1 MNKTLIGATL
11 AAMLLTACATTPPK
25 LLSAPPSASGGYTLA
40 RAPGV
45 DVTSHMVR
53 HLDKDK
59 NILYTQ
65 AAGGGGVGMGLLLGP
80 LGVLANVKMIETRTG
95 ADVALLNDK
104 VAVLPRALFAE
115 AVQKNG
121 LVLGS
126 APQSQRATPYL
137 YIAKSEGDKLLVFSS
152 LIMESG
158 GADKWVGTYQ
168 YQLPVSYSVAE
179 LSSLD
184 GAGAKTLRDAAAD
197 GFDRLVK
204 RLAGEKQERIDQ
216 EQKILFHS
224 RFLQPMLDVEMT
236 GALIADEGEVI
247 WVRNPGSVIAL
258 RKANIRYK
266 LNQ

>member
-1 MNKTLIGATL
+1 MNTKLIGATL
-11 AAMLLTACATTPPK
+11 AAMLLTACAGTPPK
-25 LLSAPPSASGGYTLA
+25 LLTAPPVAAGGYTLA

-45 DVTSHMVR
+45 DVTNHTVR
-53 HLDKDK
+53 HLDKEK
-59 NILYTQ
+59 NILYMQ
-65 AAGGGGVGMGLLLGP
+65 AAGGGGVGLGLLLGP
-80 LGVLANVKMIETRTG
+80 LGMLANAKMIETRTT

-104 VAVLPRALFAE
+104 VAVLPRALFTE

-126 APQSQRATPYL
+126 APQATRATPYL
-137 YIAKSEGDKLLVFSS
+137 YIAKSEGDKLLVLSS

-168 YQLPVSYSVAE
+168 YQLPVSYTVAE

-184 GAGAKTLRDAAAD
+184 ATGMKTLRDAAAE

-204 RLAGEKQERIDQ
+204 RLATEKQESIDQ
-216 EQKILFHS
+216 EKKILFHS

-236 GALIADEGEVI
+236 GALIADEGDVV

-266 LNQ
+266 LNL